1 MNFLSWLWQQKK
13 AIGAGIGALTLYI
26 LGREHGKKKVDFERL
41 KREVAQSDALAL
53 KRRQDNDK
61 ARQILQNAAEKNAGT
76 TSDSVLTELN
86 ELSNRN
92 RK

>member
-13 AIGAGIGALTLYI
+13 FIGAGIGALTLYI

-61 ARQILQNAAEKNAGT
+61 ARQILQNVAEKNAGT
-76 TSDSVLTELN
+76 TSHSVLAELN